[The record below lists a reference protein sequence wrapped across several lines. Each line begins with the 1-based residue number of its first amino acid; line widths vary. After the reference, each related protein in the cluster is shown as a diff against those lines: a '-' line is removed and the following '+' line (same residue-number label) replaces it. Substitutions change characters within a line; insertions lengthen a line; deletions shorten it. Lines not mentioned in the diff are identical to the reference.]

1 MNGERRSEDNQL
13 LRNVNC
19 DDVDSGADDDF
30 GDFEGFEGAGIEAQA
45 APSPWATFPDLL
57 PVQTSPV
64 TPLDEADAG
73 QPRVLSNTHNGESW
87 LRGVGGAISR
97 QSQDLHSGDGCS
109 NSQGISRIYNPPDV
123 SLGTAN
129 RNPSDNIHVQSASSS
144 NVSFDSRQVSF
155 QIATLERQLNE
166 SHMQRSSLEE
176 QVVQLRQRNNELEQ
190 HLAESHTQLQEL
202 RQRLQ
207 ESQNN
212 LEQRL
217 SELRVSTDQSWILAI
232 QQLQEVVASIK
243 DTWANEKS
251 EVEGLRCC
259 VQELKAIVNKQEESR
274 EPLHLEKE
282 LTCRMTEESAKIQQT
297 VNSCMEQYS
306 QQLCEKVS
314 GSILEA
320 LQKNSNIQ
328 HNSFD
333 GIMEQIKKELN
344 RHSADQKKVL
354 AEERKS
360 QLATLS
366 SVLNSALHEVSAAI
380 DSERNKDDHL

>member
-13 LRNVNC
+13 LRNVNS

-64 TPLDEADAG
+64 TPLDEGDAG

-97 QSQDLHSGDGCS
+97 QSQDLHPGDGCS

-190 HLAESHTQLQEL
+190 NLAESHTQLQE
-202 RQRLQ
+202 
-207 ESQNN
+207 NN

-259 VQELKAIVNKQEESR
+259 VQELKALVNKQEESR

-380 DSERNKDDHL
+380 DLERNKDDHL